1 LKKLGGDVKMTPN
14 EKFLN
19 FQQRLI
25 TNSNLN
31 QKIKQNP
38 DIILKNEALMDQ
50 MSTQLLTENGDIIKV
65 KPNLHGY

>member
-1 LKKLGGDVKMTPN
+1 LKELGADVKMTPN

-19 FQQRLI
+19 FQQSLI

-31 QKIKQNP
+31 QKIRQNP

-50 MSTQLLTENGDIIKV
+50 LSTQLFHKDGNIVKV
-65 KPNLHGY
+65 KPSLTRY